1 MAVLQMNVHDDTAR
15 AGGAEPGVPRRAHA
29 GGGGSATGPARA
41 AAGIVLAAALLA
53 GCSPAK
59 FSVGHVMV
67 PVLDNARDAAMASDD
82 LRTFQDGAAANLFL
96 LEGLIRTD
104 PGNPDLRLTASM
116 LYFSYA
122 FSTHEE
128 TEPDYAS
135 KLYLKGV
142 AQGRA
147 ALAKN
152 KKLAADWSVPFE
164 EFEKTL
170 PALRRKDVPAA
181 VWTAANWAQFIA
193 LHLDSTAVLRDI
205 PKVTALLERCAELDG
220 AYFNGLPHV
229 MIGSLHAFRPP
240 LFGGSPEKSLASFEQ
255 AFLAAGDS
263 FLLPKYFFARFYL
276 YRVQDG
282 DEFRRV
288 LEGVASAPETAD
300 DAYRLLNLIA
310 RQKSTTLLGEADDLF

>member
-1 MAVLQMNVHDDTAR
+1 MKHLRPHGTSV
-15 AGGAEPGVPRRAHA
+15 AGA
-29 GGGGSATGPARA
+29 
-41 AAGIVLAAALLA
+41 LCAALLLAA

-104 PGNPDLRLTASM
+104 PDNESLRLNAAM

-128 TEPDYAS
+128 TDPDYAS

-142 AQGRA
+142 THGRA
-147 ALAKN
+147 ALAHN
-152 KKLAADWSVPFE
+152 KKLPKDWGVPLD
-164 EFEKTL
+164 EFEKAM
-170 PALRRKDVPAA
+170 PALRKKDVPVA
-181 VWTAANWAQFIA
+181 VWTAANWAQFISI
-193 LHLDSTAVLRDI
+193 HLDSTAVLRDI
-205 PKVTALLERCAELDG
+205 PKVTALLERCAALDG
-220 AYFNGLPHV
+220 SYFHGLPHV

-240 LFGGSPEKSLASFEQ
+240 MFGGSPEKSLASFQQ
-255 AFLAAGDS
+255 AFAVAGDS
-263 FLLPKYFFARFYL
+263 FLLPRYFYARFYL
-276 YRVQDG
+276 YRIQDG

-288 LEGVASAPETAD
+288 LDEIIAAPEPAD
-300 DAYRLLNLIA
+300 DAFRLLNLIA
-310 RQKSTTLLGEADDLF
+310 RKKSATLRGEADDLF